1 MAEPAQTSQTEV
13 AKVLDKI
20 KKEIM
25 ERKQLR
31 AQNETNKQLAKMN
44 KNLEQLKTAEKQ
56 KDAPEFQFKIPS
68 VNDFVNGFARVSPIF
83 TRDYGTWMKDTVDV
97 AVDGNE
103 ELMKIG
109 EKVDRLGDLIR
120 QPTDDTN
127 TEYLNLISDQ
137 LKAANDDSLKRLDTQ
152 EGTLIGIGSDLNRIN
167 DSLDDIKWSAEGINK
182 NSSEELVRLSAIEK
196 KIGRTGGH
204 IVNALI
210 RIFEGDEKWREK
222 DEMRRGEEGKE
233 GKTNPRASS
242 IIPKDDDQKDENSSG
257 IGAAIAAMLGLNA
270 LKGFLLKPF
279 KLIGWAV
286 GAFIGMFSKLGEG
299 IAKLLGPFGKALK
312 FLKIGPLALI
322 SSIFEFGKGFINAK
336 EVLGKASVTIV
347 DRVRAGITELVGSF
361 GDLFDWVSKIF
372 GFDTDL
378 GKKFRQFTLW
388 ITEKPAEWL
397 NSIVS
402 WISNDLF
409 AGITR
414 STSLTEIPGKLAD
427 NLQSELTKLVDWVT
441 DGISSF
447 IDEGITVASKT
458 LDGIKKGFAEN
469 VKKPFFNML
478 NAITNAMFDIVD
490 KFVSIIPDA
499 LGGEAARQKMSEAR
513 QAMMIG
519 TEEPTNTPAPQTD
532 GQIPKPNT
540 TIAPEEKNDQA
551 PPLPN
556 QDAQTL
562 TPIPS
567 GVTSDAKNVTDTT
580 SQLKDAYGSIG
591 GGTLGGALPSQGRA
605 ANNIGQI
612 QSAYGTPPASVVMPV
627 QQNVDNSKKVNT
639 TNNFNSTN
647 LEPSNQTDKSRILWD
662 W

>member
-13 AKVLDKI
+13 AQVLDKI

-31 AQNETNKQLAKMN
+31 AQNETNKQLVKMN
-44 KNLEQLKTAEKQ
+44 KNLEKLQTAEKQ
-56 KDAPEFQFKIPS
+56 KDVPEFQFKIPS

-83 TRDYGTWMKDTVDV
+83 TRDYGIWMKDTVDV

-120 QPTDDTN
+120 QPADDTN

-137 LKAANDDSLKRLDTQ
+137 LKAANDDSLKRLDNQ
-152 EGTLIGIGSDLNRIN
+152 EGTLVGISSDLNRIG
-167 DSLDDIKWSAEGINK
+167 DTLDEVRWNTEGIDK
-182 NSSEELVRLSAIEK
+182 NSSEQLIRLSSIEK
-196 KIGRTGGH
+196 KIGKTGGH
-204 IVNALI
+204 IVNALV
-210 RIFEGDEKWREK
+210 RIFDSNEKWREK
-222 DEMRRGEEGKE
+222 EEMRRGEEGKE
-233 GKTNPRASS
+233 GKNNPRATS

-279 KLIGWAV
+279 KAIGWAV
-286 GAFIGMFSKLGEG
+286 GAFIGMFSKIGEG
-299 IAKLLGPFGKALK
+299 IVKLLGPFGKVLK
-312 FLKIGPLALI
+312 FLKVGPLALI
-322 SSIFEFGKGFINAK
+322 SSVFEFGKGFINAK
-336 EVLGKASVTIV
+336 EILGKASVTIV

-372 GFDTDL
+372 GFDTDM

-388 ITEKPAEWL
+388 ISEKPAEWL
-397 NSIVS
+397 NSIVN

-409 AGITR
+409 AGITKN
-414 STSLTEIPGKLAD
+414 TSLTDIPGKLAD
-427 NLQSELTKLVDWVT
+427 NLQSELIKLVDWVT
-441 DGISSF
+441 GGISSF
-447 IDEGITVASKT
+447 IDDGIAAASKT
-458 LDGIKKGFAEN
+458 LDSIKKGFSEN
-469 VKKPFFNML
+469 VKKPFFNMI
-478 NAITNAMFDIVD
+478 NAIVNAMFDIVD

-499 LGGEAARQKMSEAR
+499 LGGETARQKMTEAR

-519 TEEPTNTPAPQTD
+519 TEEPTNSPVPQSDQQKQQPA
-532 GQIPKPNT
+532 
-540 TIAPEEKNDQA
+540 APEVKQDQTTA
-551 PPLPN
+551 PVLPN

-567 GVTSDAKNVTDTT
+567 GVTSDAENVTDKT
-580 SQLKDAYGSIG
+580 SQLKEAYGSIG
-591 GGTLGGALPSQGRA
+591 GGSLGAAKPTQGRA
-605 ANNIGQI
+605 ADNIGQI
-612 QSAYGTPPASVVMPV
+612 QSVYSQPPASVIAPI
-627 QQNVDNSKKVNT
+627 QQNVDNSKKVST

-647 LEPSNQTDKSRILWD
+647 LEPSNQTDKTRLLWD